1 MNGQM
6 ALDSL
11 IQGYVDR
18 GYFPSCTVSVFDREG
33 TLYRKAF
40 GTNDFPGGIRRAAD
54 TDTAYDMASCT
65 KIATA
70 TGILLLISEGKLSLE
85 DYLPDILPEIRNYP
99 DLFSRTEHTTIRQ
112 LLTHTSGILD
122 WYPFYVQKGK
132 DFFEVFES
140 FIGATKVQEGMV
152 YSDMN
157 FMLLGKVLER
167 VKGKDLRACQQ
178 DLKSLLGAGRMD
190 YPQAGASFSASDNIA
205 PSCFGNAIE
214 EHMVAERGLIFRQ
227 WRSKDRP
234 TIGVNDGNA
243 HYFFDDA
250 AGHAGIIADADA
262 YERLGRLYLTSEDPV
277 LISSMQDVGCGRGL
291 GWQIDP
297 LLYPEGCGHTGFSGT
312 YIYVCRSK
320 GFGVVALANR
330 LAFRVA
336 HGTNT
341 NEFRRALADAVY
353 QQFSNRK

>member
-1 MNGQM
+1 MIGQM
-6 ALDSL
+6 SLDSL

-18 GYFPSCTVSVFDREG
+18 GYFPSCVVSVFDREG

-40 GTNDFPGGIRRAAD
+40 GTNDFPGGKRLAAD

-70 TGILLLISEGKLSLE
+70 TGILMLVSEGKLSL
-85 DYLPDILPEIRNYP
+85 DDRLPDILSEIRNYP
-99 DLFSRTEHTTIRQ
+99 DLFSRTEHVTLRQ

-122 WYPFYVQKGK
+122 WYPFYVQKGR

-140 FIGATKVQEGMV
+140 FIGKTEVMKGMV

-167 VKGKDLRACQQ
+167 IKEKDLRSCQR
-178 DLKSLLGAGRMD
+178 DLKAALGARRMD
-190 YPQAGASFSASDNIA
+190 YPEIGQVFSAADHIA

-214 EHMVAERGLIFRQ
+214 EHMVAERGLVFRD

-277 LISSMQDVGCGRGL
+277 LKGSMEDVGCGRGL

-297 LLYPEGCGHTGFSGT
+297 LMYPDGCGHTGFSGT

-320 GFGVVALANR
+320 GIGAVALANR
-330 LAFRVA
+330 LAFRLA

-341 NEFRRALADAVY
+341 NEFRRALAAAVY
-353 QQFSNRK
+353 QQF